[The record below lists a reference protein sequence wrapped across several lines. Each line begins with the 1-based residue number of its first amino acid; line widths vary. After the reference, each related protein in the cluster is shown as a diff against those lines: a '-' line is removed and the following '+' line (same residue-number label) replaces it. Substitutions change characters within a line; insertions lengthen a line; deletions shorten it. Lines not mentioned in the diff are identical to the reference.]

1 MQATQMRN
9 SPTNVTEVIIP
20 GSGHWL
26 MEEGTGGG
34 EGAVG
39 VFGQEVSV
47 PGLAI
52 RRGLVLVR
60 R

>member
-1 MQATQMRN
+1 MRN